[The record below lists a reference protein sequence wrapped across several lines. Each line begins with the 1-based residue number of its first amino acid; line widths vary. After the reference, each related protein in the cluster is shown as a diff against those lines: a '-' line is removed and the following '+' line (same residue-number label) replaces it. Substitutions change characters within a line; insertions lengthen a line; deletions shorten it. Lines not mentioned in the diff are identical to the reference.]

1 MIYITGRQTER
12 EREPR
17 LKFELALSNLCR
29 RPLTLEFT
37 FYFSLDF
44 SFLLQTIK
52 KVRDFLSLPFYY
64 YYHLFFLAQLSLHM
78 NSSLRSCLCAH
89 PQ

>member
-1 MIYITGRQTER
+1 M
-12 EREPR
+12 
-17 LKFELALSNLCR
+17 KFELALSNLCR

-64 YYHLFFLAQLSLHM
+64 YYHFFFFSTTESPYEFITKVLSLCPPTIERLQGGTLPL
-78 NSSLRSCLCAH
+78 NI
-89 PQ
+89 